1 MNIILLGP
9 PAAGKGTQAERLEKK
24 YGIKQISTGEILRA
38 HVAKG
43 DALGQKVKPILDAG
57 KLVPDDVMI
66 EMIAKR
72 IDEAD
77 CKNGFILDGF
87 PRTVA
92 QAEALDDMLAK
103 KGKRLDAV
111 VQLVVDNDVL
121 IDRLKT
127 RIAESTEQ
135 RSDDNVETFKGRLVE
150 YEKKTAPIIPY
161 YDAKGMLKRVDGE
174 KSIDEVTDE
183 INKIL
188 SGSAP
193 GKAPKVGGLGG

>member
-24 YGIKQISTGEILRA
+24 FGIKQISTGEILRA
-38 HVAKG
+38 HVAAG
-43 DALGQKVKPILDAG
+43 DELGQKVKPILDAG
-57 KLVPDDVMI
+57 KLVPDDIMI
-66 EMIAKR
+66 EMISKR

-103 KGKRLDAV
+103 KGKRMDAV

-127 RIAESTEQ
+127 RIAQSTEQ
-135 RSDDNVETFKGRLVE
+135 RSDDNVDTFKDRLVE

-183 INKIL
+183 INRIL
-188 SGSAP
+188 SGSTP